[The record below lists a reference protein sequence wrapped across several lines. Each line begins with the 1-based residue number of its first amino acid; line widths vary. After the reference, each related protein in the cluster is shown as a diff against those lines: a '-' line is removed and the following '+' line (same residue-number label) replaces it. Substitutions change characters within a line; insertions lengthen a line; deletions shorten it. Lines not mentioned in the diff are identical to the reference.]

1 MSLAPF
7 LIAAVLGSVS
17 VAGFAPLELFPL
29 PIIALAGLLRLWQDT
44 STPHR
49 AALLGF
55 IWGLGFFLTGVSWV
69 YVSLHDVGGM
79 AAPLAVIATV
89 LFCCWLAVFPAL
101 VGYLYRRLMQTET
114 RAGFWRN
121 ALLFA
126 GLWVL
131 SEWLRGVLFTGFPWL
146 ALGYSQ
152 TPPSPLAGFAAVLG
166 SYGVGGLA
174 ALIAAALALGLRR
187 RGTWLLIIAL
197 LGSGALLR
205 GMDWTQP
212 VGAPFRVSLL
222 QGNIPQSLK
231 WVPERLPLS
240 IDTYTGLAQAHPAAL
255 TVLPETALPLFFHEV
270 PREVLQALTQHGD
283 ALVGTAVRLREG
295 GYVNGAIAIQRS
307 TAPVSADAVLPAPT
321 LLAPHARP
329 TGISSGHNPGSLPP
343 MKSPEAV
350 TGGLTSAWDGPAPTF
365 STQTYAKQHLV
376 PFGEYVPPGFAWFFG
391 LVNIPLSDFS
401 AGPPRQA
408 PITLSAQ
415 PGVNIAP
422 NICYEDLF
430 GEEII
435 RALPGATLLINL
447 SNTAWF
453 GDSLA
458 QPQHLQI
465 ARLRALETGRM
476 MLRATNTGITAAI
489 APDGRVLGAL
499 PPFTAGALRVEAQ
512 AFAGLTPYAR
522 WGNLLALLLALIAVI
537 YAGLPALMIA
547 LRQRRSR

>member
-1 MSLAPF
+1 MPPAF
-7 LIAAVLGSVS
+7 LAVLLGCVS

-29 PIIALAGLLRLWQDT
+29 PILALAGLMRLWQAAP
-44 STPHR
+44 TPR
-49 AALLGF
+49 GAALLGF
-55 IWGLGFFLTGVSWV
+55 GWGLGFFLTGVSWV

-79 AAPLAVIATV
+79 AAPLAGIATV
-89 LFCCWLAVFPAL
+89 LFCCWLALFPAL
-101 VGYLYRRLMQTET
+101 AGFFYRRLTSNT
-114 RAGFWRN
+114 FWRD

-126 GLWVL
+126 GLWML
-131 SEWLRGVLFTGFPWL
+131 AEWLRGVLLTGFPWL

-152 TPPSPLAGFAAVLG
+152 TPPSPLAGFAPVLG
-166 SYGVGGLA
+166 SYGIGLLA
-174 ALIAAALALGLRR
+174 ALTAAALAALATAGLQR
-187 RGTWLLIIAL
+187 RGAWLLILAL
-197 LGSGALLR
+197 FGSGALLR
-205 GMDWTQP
+205 GMGWTQP
-212 VGAPFRVSLL
+212 VGAPLSVSLL

-240 IDTYTGLAQAHPAAL
+240 IETYTRLARENPAAL

-283 ALVGTAVRLREG
+283 VLVGMAVRHREG
-295 GYVNGAIAIQRS
+295 GYVNGAIAIQRTEGVMQS
-307 TAPVSADAVLPAPT
+307 
-321 LLAPHARP
+321 
-329 TGISSGHNPGSLPP
+329 
-343 MKSPEAV
+343 
-350 TGGLTSAWDGPAPTF
+350 
-365 STQTYAKQHLV
+365 YAKHHLV

-391 LVNIPLSDFS
+391 LVNIPMSDFS

-408 PITLSAQ
+408 PL
-415 PGVNIAP
+415 VIAGQQVAA

-435 RALPGATLLINL
+435 RALPQATLLINL

-465 ARLRALETGRM
+465 ARLRALETGRT

-499 PPFTAGALRVEAQ
+499 PAFTSGALHVEAQ
-512 AFAGLTPYAR
+512 GFTGLTPYAR
-522 WGNLLALLLALIAVI
+522 WGNALALLLAICAV
-537 YAGLPALMIA
+537 LPAFLQA
-547 LRQRRSR
+547 YRQRRSR

>member
-1 MSLAPF
+1 VSLAPF

-240 IDTYTGLAQAHPAAL
+240 IETYTGLAQAHPAAL

-307 TAPVSADAVLPAPT
+307 TAPVSADAVLPT
-321 LLAPHARP
+321 
-329 TGISSGHNPGSLPP
+329 
-343 MKSPEAV
+343 
-350 TGGLTSAWDGPAPTF
+350 PTF

-499 PPFTAGALRVEAQ
+499 PPFTAGALQVEAQ